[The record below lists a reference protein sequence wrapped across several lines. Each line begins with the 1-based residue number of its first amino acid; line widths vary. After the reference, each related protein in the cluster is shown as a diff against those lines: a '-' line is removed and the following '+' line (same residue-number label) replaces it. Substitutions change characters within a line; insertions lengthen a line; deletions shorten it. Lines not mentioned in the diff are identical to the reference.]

1 MAEKTIESYLELLT
15 GLQGN
20 VSFVIQSSDQTILRS
35 IARQVHK
42 GVALTDRQYEV
53 VKEKLLS
60 YADQFT
66 ALEYDVVGAVN
77 ILRNPLRQIDRT
89 KYIKIIDNTIKIRFP
104 FSKKDIIKLELA
116 KTNATGYEHSK
127 GSHEHTFEYSEQS
140 VFSILTEFVDTSFE
154 IDAELIDVYNKIKQ
168 IKNSHENYIPGIY
181 NLELKNVNATARKLI
196 VDELGD
202 LDQTNLIK
210 YVDRRFKY
218 GIETIDTLPDDTLLN
233 KIAYRETAQLMLSP
247 IEYDTQSVL
256 SALWDLDRFPLLII
270 LDKIN
275 AEEQL
280 HELVTYYRDILPFE
294 SSSVLFRLDGSDVG
308 FNTLVK
314 DRKLNNWVD
323 KSTKIVYISTDTLPK
338 LLVNGDWKPHT
349 AISYNSRLDRLV
361 NAYVGFNCDLIV
373 YREESMSPF
382 RKYSKFYG

>member
-20 VSFVIQSSDQTILRS
+20 QTFVIQSSDQTILRS
-35 IARQVHK
+35 IARQVFK

-66 ALEYDVVGAVN
+66 ALEYDVFGAVN
-77 ILRNPLRQIDRT
+77 TLRQPLRQIDRT
-89 KYIKIIDNTIKIRFP
+89 KYIKILNNKIKIRFP
-104 FSKKDIIKLELA
+104 FSKKDIIKLEMA
-116 KTNATGYEHSK
+116 KTNSTGYEHEK
-127 GSHEHTFEYSEQS
+127 GSHEHMFEYSEQS
-140 VFSILTEFVDTSFE
+140 VFAILNEFADTSFE
-154 IDAELIDVYNKIKQ
+154 IDAELIEIYNKIKQ
-168 IKNSHENYIPGIY
+168 IKNNYENYVPGIY

-210 YVDRRFKY
+210 YVDRRFRY
-218 GIETIDTLPDDTLLN
+218 GIESVGASPNDTLLN
-233 KIAYRETAQLMLSP
+233 KIAYRKSAELMLSP
-247 IEYDTQSVL
+247 IEHDTHSVL
-256 SALWDLDRFPLLII
+256 SALWQLERFPLLVI
-270 LDKIN
+270 LDRAN

-280 HELVTYYRDILPFE
+280 HEMVNYYRDMLPFE
-294 SSSVLFRLDGSDVG
+294 ESSVLFRLDGNDSS
-308 FNTLVK
+308 FNALVK

-338 LLVNGDWKPHT
+338 LLVNGEWKPHT
-349 AISYNSRLDRLV
+349 AISYNSRLDKLV

-373 YREESMSPF
+373 YREASMSPF